1 MISHNRSQRGLQ
13 GTLGSVLTYLFS
25 SYVYA
30 QMDIQSHAGTFFDD
44 CRYRCVMMSY
54 GREQGRGG
62 MIKGTREGMKR
73 QKRISKTNNGTK
85 MATASTTGRATAL
98 RPPDHLQEPFS
109 SPGRL
114 VHGCHSNKLVMT
126 YWNHQ
131 VILSRPRRHRQRRA
145 NMVRSYAFFR
155 RSHSPPPLLN
165 HQTSMPVV
173 CLHCKIQCFFFLLC
187 MFFLH
192 SL

>member
-145 NMVRSYAFFR
+145 NMVNITMETLSIQKWIKVLKAWTLPEPPDPDSTWIRSN
-155 RSHSPPPLLN
+155 LLELN
-165 HQTSMPVV
+165 AAD
-173 CLHCKIQCFFFLLC
+173 
-187 MFFLH
+187 
-192 SL
+192 